1 MKKILVIGAGRSS
14 SVLID
19 YLIEHAEEE
28 NWFVTIADA
37 DIELAS
43 KKTHHS
49 EKAKAFQF
57 NANDAEMRNN
67 LIYSHDLIISMLPAA
82 MHLDIAKDCL
92 SNKKNLITPSYVSKE
107 MQAMDAEVKNA
118 GLLFLNEMGVDPGID
133 HMSAMKIIDKIKSEG
148 GEVLSFDSFCGGL
161 MAPES
166 DNNPWNYKFT
176 WNPRNVVL
184 AGQGSQAK
192 YMHNGQLKYLP
203 YNKLF
208 KRTDSIAVDGFGKF
222 EAYAN
227 RDSISY
233 KDVYG
238 LPNIKSIYRGTLRRP
253 GFCRAWDVFAQLG
266 ATDDTLVIE
275 NSEDL
280 TYRQFFNSFTAYDK
294 ILPLE
299 MKIKNYCGLQTDQKT
314 MDKLT
319 WLGIFENKPIGLKK
333 ATAAQIL
340 QKLLEEKLV
349 LQENDK
355 DMLVMVHHFAYNLDN
370 EVREIKSSMVV
381 LGEDQVNTAMAK
393 TVGLPIGI
401 AAKILLQGAID
412 CKGVQLPIHPQIYE
426 PVLAEL
432 SLYGINFN
440 EKQFESKGY

>member
-19 YLIEHAEEE
+19 YLIENAADED
-28 NWFVTIADA
+28 WFVTVADA
-37 DIELAS
+37 NIELAES
-43 KKTHHS
+43 KTQES
-49 EKAKAFQF
+49 ERAKAFHF
-57 NANDAEMRNN
+57 DANDAEMRTN
-67 LIYSHDLIISMLPAA
+67 LIYSHDLIISMLPAN
-82 MHLDIAKDCL
+82 MHFEIAKVCL

-107 MQAMDAEVKNA
+107 MRAMDVEIKNA

-133 HMSAMKIIDKIKSEG
+133 HMSAMKIIDKVKREG

-161 MAPES
+161 IAPEN

-184 AGQGSQAK
+184 AGQGGQAK
-192 YMHNGQLKYLP
+192 YLHNGQLKYIP

-208 KRTDSIAVDGFGKF
+208 KRTDTLEIAGFGKF

-238 LPNIKSIYRGTLRRP
+238 LANIKSIYRGTLRRP

-266 ATDDTLVIE
+266 ATDDTLIIE
-275 NSEDL
+275 NSEAL
-280 TYRQFFNSFTAYDK
+280 TNRQFINSFMAYDK
-294 ILPLE
+294 ILPVE
-299 MKIKNYCGLQTDQKT
+299 MKIKNYCGLQNDQAT

-319 WLGIFENKPIGLKK
+319 WLGIFENKKIDLKN

-340 QKLLEEKLV
+340 QKILEEKLV

-355 DMLVMVHHFAYNLDN
+355 DMLVMHHHFVYSLLN

-381 LGEDQVNTAMAK
+381 LGEDKINTAMAK

-401 AAKILLQGAID
+401 AAKLLLRGEINL
-412 CKGVQLPIHPQIYE
+412 KGVHLPVDEQIYKPILNE
-426 PVLAEL
+426 LA
-432 SLYGINFN
+432 LYGINFT
-440 EKQFESKGY
+440 EKEYETKGY

>member
-19 YLIEHAEEE
+19 YLIEHAADED
-28 NWFVTIADA
+28 WFITVADT
-37 DIELAS
+37 DIELAT

-49 EKAKAFQF
+49 EKAKPFQF

-67 LIYSHDLIISMLPAA
+67 LIYSHDLIISMLPAT
-82 MHLDIAKDCL
+82 MHTEIAKDCL
-92 SNKKNLITPSYVSKE
+92 NNKKNLITPSYTSTEMKE
-107 MQAMDAEVKNA
+107 MGEAVKDA

-133 HMSAMKIIDKIKSEG
+133 HMSAMRIIDKIKAEG
-148 GEVLSFDSFCGGL
+148 GEVLAFNSFCGGL
-161 MAPES
+161 IAPES

-184 AGQGSQAK
+184 AGQGGQAK
-192 YMHNGQLKYLP
+192 YIDNGQLKYIP

-208 KRTDSIAVDGFGKF
+208 KRTDTIEVDGYGKF

-238 LPNIKSIYRGTLRRP
+238 LSNIKSIYRGTLRRP
-253 GFCRAWDVFAQLG
+253 GFCRAWDVLAQLG
-266 ATDDTLVIE
+266 ATDDTLIIE
-275 NSEDL
+275 NSEEL
-280 TYRQFFNSFTAYDK
+280 TYRQFINSFTAYDR

-299 MKIKNYCGLQTDQKT
+299 MKIKNYCNLQKDQNT

-319 WLGIFENKPIGLKK
+319 WLGIFENKPVRLKK

-355 DMLVMVHHFAYNLDN
+355 DMLVMYHHFIYNGAD

-401 AAKILLQGAID
+401 AAKLVLNGHINL
-412 CKGVQLPIHPQIYE
+412 KGVHLPVDQQIYN
-426 PVLAEL
+426 PILNEL
-432 SLYGINFN
+432 SLYGINFI
-440 EKQFESKGY
+440 EKEYESKGY